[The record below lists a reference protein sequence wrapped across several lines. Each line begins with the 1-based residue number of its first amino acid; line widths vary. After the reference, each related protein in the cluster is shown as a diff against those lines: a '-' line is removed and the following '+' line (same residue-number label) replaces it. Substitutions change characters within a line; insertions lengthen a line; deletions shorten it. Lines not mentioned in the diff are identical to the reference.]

1 MDYFTKGGLFSAK
14 YPFIYAG
21 NKLYLHKKE
30 SHYWLLLLTTI
41 YMSVGEGTVSG
52 PTCHFRHWQY
62 KINICK
68 LLKKNSKWTKIRI
81 FKEINIIS
89 DSVKRLFRREISPNW
104 GRKYQLITMHFE
116 GDKIWYHC
124 KLEIKVMDYFTKSR
138 LFSAKYPFIYAG
150 NKLCLHKKENHYWLL
165 LLTAIYMTVLGR
177 GQFLSPHVTFDIDRI
192 K

>member
-1 MDYFTKGGLFSAK
+1 MQT
-14 YPFIYAG
+14 P
-21 NKLYLHKKE
+21 
-30 SHYWLLLLTTI
+30 
-41 YMSVGEGTVSG
+41 
-52 PTCHFRHWQY
+52 Q
-62 KINICK
+62 
-68 LLKKNSKWTKIRI
+68 KNSKWTKIRI

-104 GRKYQLITMHFE
+104 GRKYQLIAMHFE

-165 LLTAIYMTVLGR
+165 LLTAIYMSVGEGTVSEPTCHFWHWQDKINICKLLKKI
-177 GQFLSPHVTFDIDRI
+177 QIN
-192 K
+192 KN